1 MKRVKFNLSG
11 NCQTQINGLEYSII
25 QVNLDMFSF
34 VNQLTRETEIHLTL
48 MHAMAAIRAIN
59 ELQLPK
65 AAQYKQTQSHKIAKL
80 AIDDTLIINDD
91 EIYKVRP
98 LISYYKKTYNKLF
111 TIETIIKDG
120 IKSYEITR
128 CR

>member
-1 MKRVKFNLSG
+1 MKRLKFNLAG
-11 NCQTQINGLEYSII
+11 QCHTTINGLEYSIV
-25 QVNLDMFSF
+25 QAGHDVFTF
-34 VNQLTRETEIHLTL
+34 VNHMTRDTEVYPTL

-59 ELQLPK
+59 QMQLPK